1 MAPLNSV
8 KTIFSSGFR
17 SLGIDSIFFDLAFY
31 ISLPQSCIARAC
43 DQGQSLKDRLGGVL
57 IPFVHAINQ
66 PFLLHVHVRRDQ
78 CCSSHRGIFGREADL
93 ASQEQLHRDAIPWG
107 IDSSV
112 LMLSEL

>member
-8 KTIFSSGFR
+8 TTVFLAGFR
-17 SLGIDSIFFDLAFY
+17 CLWIDSIFFDLAFY

-57 IPFVHAINQ
+57 IPFVHAISQ

-93 ASQEQLHRDAIPWG
+93 ASQEQLRRDAIPWG
-107 IDSSV
+107 IDSSAV
-112 LMLSEL
+112 MLSGL

>member
-1 MAPLNSV
+1 
-8 KTIFSSGFR
+8 
-17 SLGIDSIFFDLAFY
+17 LGIDSTFFDLAVY
-31 ISLPQSCIARAC
+31 ASLPQGCITKAF
-43 DQGQSLKDRLGGVL
+43 DQGQWLKDRIGGVL

-66 PFLLHVHVRRDQ
+66 PFLSHVHVRIDQ
-78 CCSSHRGIFGREADL
+78 CCSHHRGIFGREADL

>member
-1 MAPLNSV
+1 MVLRLRPFLRLFHDSPL
-8 KTIFSSGFR
+8 IRSSFT
-17 SLGIDSIFFDLAFY
+17 DL
-31 ISLPQSCIARAC
+31 L
-43 DQGQSLKDRLGGVL
+43 DGVV
-57 IPFVHAINQ
+57 IPSVHAINQ
-66 PFLLHVHVRRDQ
+66 PFLLHVHARRDQ